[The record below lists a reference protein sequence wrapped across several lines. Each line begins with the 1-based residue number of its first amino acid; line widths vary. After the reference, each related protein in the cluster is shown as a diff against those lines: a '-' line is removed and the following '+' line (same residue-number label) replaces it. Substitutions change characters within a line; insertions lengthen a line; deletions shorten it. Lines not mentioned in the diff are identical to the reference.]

1 MASGAPCAQV
11 SSLLH
16 PAPSDPLGP
25 REEREESPRRPD
37 TREPQLRHSGACPT
51 GAEGPIFTSRLHLPS
66 SPPIFTPH
74 LRPCRQREV
83 YEEPPIDRPALILE
97 MLLHVTFLMLMT
109 YACMSK
115 RIIAEA
121 FYLYQAP

>member
-1 MASGAPCAQV
+1 MHVGSYFR
-11 SSLLH
+11 S
-16 PAPSDPLGP
+16 PS
-25 REEREESPRRPD
+25 RVFR
-37 TREPQLRHSGACPT
+37 CK
-51 GAEGPIFTSRLHLPS
+51 

-83 YEEPPIDRPALILE
+83 YKEPEIDRPALILE

>member
-1 MASGAPCAQV
+1 MLRRARRNGSVPLLWLEPPVGDLMALVNAANAGDQ
-11 SSLLH
+11 
-16 PAPSDPLGP
+16 
-25 REEREESPRRPD
+25 R
-37 TREPQLRHSGACPT
+37 
-51 GAEGPIFTSRLHLPS
+51 AEGDDP
-66 SPPIFTPH
+66 
-74 LRPCRQREV
+74 E
-83 YEEPPIDRPALILE
+83 IDRPALILE

>member
-1 MASGAPCAQV
+1 M
-11 SSLLH
+11 LLKSARVKLQAH
-16 PAPSDPLGP
+16 VIKPGSW
-25 REEREESPRRPD
+25 
-37 TREPQLRHSGACPT
+37 
-51 GAEGPIFTSRLHLPS
+51 I
-66 SPPIFTPH
+66 PPPVTPH
-74 LRPCRQREV
+74 LHPCRQREV
-83 YEEPPIDRPALILE
+83 YKEPEIDRPALILE

>member
-1 MASGAPCAQV
+1 MRRAGLYLPGSLACLAWACSAGRAPWGDADAARKRDEQPWIAAICLL
-11 SSLLH
+11 STLSL
-16 PAPSDPLGP
+16 
-25 REEREESPRRPD
+25 
-37 TREPQLRHSGACPT
+37 EPIGFLLRIYNCQTLLLLWPPHYVG
-51 GAEGPIFTSRLHLPS
+51 FTV
-66 SPPIFTPH
+66 I
-74 LRPCRQREV
+74 
-83 YEEPPIDRPALILE
+83 ILE